1 MLETRNQKPE
11 TYGPCFFG
19 ILCQRESCKASY
31 GRLMNFKIFFRNPC
45 LTMSLLAC
53 AVCAPPLVARAD
65 VLELTNGD
73 HYTGTIISVTRTNVE
88 FKSEIQGLL
97 KLPRDK
103 VAVMTLQNPSTAK
116 PMPAVIQPVSS
127 APTLVQSNSPS
138 LPAGQETAMVEQ
150 MRKQGVD
157 PKIVSQVQEQ
167 ILGKSSPEATQKF
180 NELLNGYMTGKISV
194 DDIRNQ
200 ARNAVQDIQN
210 VKKELGGGEAG
221 EMLDGYLAIL
231 QQFLRESDPPA
242 SAPSGVSSPK

>member
-1 MLETRNQKPE
+1 
-11 TYGPCFFG
+11 
-19 ILCQRESCKASY
+19 
-31 GRLMNFKIFFRNPC
+31 MNFKTLFRNGCP
-45 LTMSLLAC
+45 LLLLLAG
-53 AVCAPPLVARAD
+53 AVSAPLFQARAD

-103 VAVMTLQNPSTAK
+103 VAVMTLHNSSVPK
-116 PMPAVIQPVSS
+116 PGAAISQPAPP
-127 APTLVQSNSPS
+127 APTLIQTNTPSPVT
-138 LPAGQETAMVEQ
+138 GQGNAMLEQ
-150 MRKQGVD
+150 MRRQGVD

-180 NELLNGYMTGKISV
+180 NELLSGYMTGKISV
-194 DDIRNQ
+194 DDIRSQ

-210 VKKELGGGEAG
+210 AKKELGAGEAG

-231 QQFLRESDPPA
+231 QQFLRESDPPT
-242 SAPSGVSSPK
+242 SSPASVSPPK